1 MLEFYSA
8 STRMANSQ
16 RAIMECLEVALG
28 EGSQGCDLVII
39 NASIGH
45 HLSGLVAQTRLQC
58 PHARVVAASCAG
70 VIGREGV
77 SESMKDVALMAI
89 RGKEFAAA
97 NVDGIYGHNSFD
109 KGVELATAL
118 NQAAPGINMIYLIA
132 PGIDIANDQVLAGI
146 ASVFG
151 PGVTVFGATAGDN
164 NRGYVSYQALDDR
177 VFEHAAIA
185 VGFCDPTLEVH
196 AQATHGFVAVGE
208 PLRVTRA
215 VGHRIIEFNDRPA
228 AEVYLERLGLPSTA
242 TLAEAGPIGA
252 LAERLT
258 PDQAQAYGNDHVL
271 RAIFRRDPD
280 GVLYYPTTCQVGT
293 LLWLTMRD
301 EERIFNDLDRML
313 AVIQQHARGR
323 KPVAVFHADCGA
335 RGRLLLN
342 RVLKEEIIQRMQH
355 PFSSDGMPPPWLG
368 IYGFGEYARI
378 ASVNA
383 FHNYTTALAA
393 IYRN

>member
-28 EGSQGCDLVII
+28 TDTEDCNLVII

-45 HLSGLVAQTRLQC
+45 RLGDLVAQTRLQC
-58 PHARVVAASCAG
+58 PHARMVAASCAG

-89 RGKEFAAA
+89 RGKEFAVAH
-97 NVDGIYGHNSFD
+97 VDGIHGHNSYE
-109 KGVELATAL
+109 KGEELAAAL

-151 PGVTVFGATAGDN
+151 PGITVFGATAGDN
-164 NRGYVSYQALDDR
+164 NRGFVSYQALDDR
-177 VFEHAAIA
+177 VFEHAAVA
-185 VGFCDPTLEVH
+185 VGFCDPTLEVT
-196 AQATHGFVAVGE
+196 AQATHGFIAVGE
-208 PLRVTRA
+208 PLVVTGA
-215 VGHRIIEFNDRPA
+215 DGHRIIEFNGRPA
-228 AEVYLERLGLPSTA
+228 AEVYLERLGLPVTA

-280 GVLYYPTTCQVGT
+280 GVLYYPTTCPVGT

-313 AVIQQHARGR
+313 AVIQHHARGR

-335 RGRLLLN
+335 RGRLLFN

-355 PFSSDGMPPPWLG
+355 PFSTDGLPPPWLG

-378 ASVNA
+378 GGVNA

-393 IYRN
+393 IYRI